1 MKETWNFDRCVSVL
15 NSEIE
20 LIKKLSAAQGLV
32 RQAVMKREWTN
43 FEESMHEVNLLGGE
57 FAVLE
62 ETRAA
67 LFAALSPEEKPF
79 YEMITTLPPLEC
91 RELSRLYR
99 ELKVETFKMRAV
111 NETFLSYLGE
121 VKTLSDAYLEALCP
135 ARSGKMYTRKGCKV
149 SQDLR
154 SIVINNRF

>member
-20 LIKKLSAAQGLV
+20 LIKKISAAQALV
-32 RQAVMKREWTN
+32 RQAVMKREWAN
-43 FEESMHEVNLLGGE
+43 FEERMYEVNRLGEE
-57 FAVLE
+57 FAILE

-79 YEMITTLPPLEC
+79 YDLITTLPPVEC

-99 ELKVETFKMRAV
+99 ELRVETFKMRAI
-111 NETFLSYLGE
+111 NETFLSYLSE
-121 VKTLSDAYLEALCP
+121 VKTLSDAYIEALCP
-135 ARSGKMYTRKGCKV
+135 ARGSKMYTRKGCKV